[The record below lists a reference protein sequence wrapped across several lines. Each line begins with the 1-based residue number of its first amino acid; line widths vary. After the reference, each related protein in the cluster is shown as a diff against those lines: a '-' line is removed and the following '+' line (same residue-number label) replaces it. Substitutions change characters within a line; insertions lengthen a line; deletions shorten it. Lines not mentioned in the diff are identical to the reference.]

1 MVAIEV
7 ARRSARAILIDDDGS
22 LVLIKRTKPG
32 VPVYWTTAG
41 GTVEDS
47 DASPEA
53 AMHREIFEEL
63 GATATGASQVFL
75 FSTQRESGVLI
86 QYVFVARLTSLDLSL
101 RNGPE
106 LANPAKG
113 RYDPDRVSLLTDE
126 ALAAIDL
133 QAPELKAFILA
144 NREALL
150 AEAGNGG
157 HYGATVYWDRGLAG
171 GRGLAPAFPAIAVIV
186 CGKRAIDAFSAHD
199 HGSGGSGG
207 GGQGEMPGLSRAAA
221 PGRGGAGPAAASGA
235 PGTSEATE
243 NARIPEVNRI
253 PAAQHGREGW
263 RIGDGG
269 RARGSLDPVTLRTR
283 GTRMPISW
291 IGK

>member
-1 MVAIEV
+1 MAEITV

-41 GTVEDS
+41 GKVEDT
-47 DASPEA
+47 DPSPEA

-75 FSTQRESGVLI
+75 VSSPTESGVKV
-86 QYVFVARLTSLDLSL
+86 QHVFVARLTSLDLSR

-106 LANPAKG
+106 FADPSAG

-133 QAPELKAFILA
+133 RSLELKAFILA

-150 AEAGNGG
+150 AEAG
-157 HYGATVYWDRGLAG
+157 
-171 GRGLAPAFPAIAVIV
+171 F
-186 CGKRAIDAFSAHD
+186 
-199 HGSGGSGG
+199 
-207 GGQGEMPGLSRAAA
+207 AA
-221 PGRGGAGPAAASGA
+221 PQ
-235 PGTSEATE
+235 
-243 NARIPEVNRI
+243 AR
-253 PAAQHGREGW
+253 
-263 RIGDGG
+263 
-269 RARGSLDPVTLRTR
+269 
-283 GTRMPISW
+283 RMP
-291 IGK
+291 